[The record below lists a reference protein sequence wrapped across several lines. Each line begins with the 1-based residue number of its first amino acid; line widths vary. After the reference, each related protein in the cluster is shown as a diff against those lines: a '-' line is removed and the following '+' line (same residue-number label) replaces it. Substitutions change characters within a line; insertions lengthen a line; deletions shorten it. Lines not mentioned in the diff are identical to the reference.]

1 MMLKDYRV
9 EFQGEIESKAM
20 GWVVRAADSANHWAM
35 KLYIA
40 KPGAQPV
47 VHLAR
52 WPVLKGKDGE
62 IVDKPLPMRVG
73 LDTTYRVRLDV
84 QGASFQV
91 YVQNKLIDEWTDT
104 ALATGGFGVS
114 NEGAERG
121 QVRNVQMWH
130 LRPKR

>member
-1 MMLKDYRV
+1 
-9 EFQGEIESKAM
+9 
-20 GWVVRAADSANHWAM
+20 
-35 KLYIA
+35 
-40 KPGAQPV
+40 
-47 VHLAR
+47 
-52 WPVLKGKDGE
+52 
-62 IVDKPLPMRVG
+62 
-73 LDTTYRVRLDV
+73 
-84 QGASFQV
+84 V